1 MRHFS
6 TALLGLSTTAALVAA
21 PFVSV
26 APAFAM
32 TGPEINQIAQQTS
45 VHILVSPDGENIAG
59 TGSGFIVARNGNKYY
74 VATNAHVTNGG
85 EYFGIR
91 LHDQEVV
98 ASETVM
104 YFDGLDLAVVE
115 FESSRNYPVA
125 VLAPTVDVGQDVF
138 VSGWPPP
145 HPSSNEIVRQFI
157 YGRVSA
163 DLTQDFQGGYEISYS
178 APTDVGM
185 SGGQVI
191 DSSGRVVAIH
201 GMGGPMTKGAIA
213 QRIRARDINDPTVET
228 LANATKSGLNYGIPI
243 STFINQAAAN
253 GIYLNFDVSRDA
265 AQPLGAPIADAKN
278 ADPVSP
284 ADRIDDVTNSLSSI
298 ATLLGIAGEV
308 LQGVCRFFGC

>member
-6 TALLGLSTTAALVAA
+6 TSLLGLSTTAALVAA

-32 TGPEINQIAQQTS
+32 TGPEINQIAQKTS
-45 VHILVSPDGENIAG
+45 VHILVSPDGETIAG
-59 TGSGFIVARNGNKYY
+59 TGSGFIVARNGDKYY

-91 LHDQEVV
+91 LHDKEVV

-115 FESSRNYPVA
+115 FESSRDYPVA
-125 VLAPTVDVGQDVF
+125 TLAPTVDVGQDVF

-145 HPSSNEIVRQFI
+145 HPGSNEVVRQFI

-163 DLTQDFQGGYEISYS
+163 DLTQAFYGGYEISYS

-185 SGGQVI
+185 SGGQVV
-191 DSSGRVVAIH
+191 DASGRVVAIH

-213 QRIRARDINDPTVET
+213 QRTRLNINDPVVAT
-228 LANATKSGLNYGIPI
+228 LASATNSGLNYGIPI

-253 GIYLNFDVSRDA
+253 EIYLNFDVARDA
-265 AQPLGAPIADAKN
+265 AQPLGAPIADARN

-284 ADRIDDVTNSLSSI
+284 ADRIDDVSNSLSSI

-308 LQGVCRFFGC
+308 INGVCRFFGC